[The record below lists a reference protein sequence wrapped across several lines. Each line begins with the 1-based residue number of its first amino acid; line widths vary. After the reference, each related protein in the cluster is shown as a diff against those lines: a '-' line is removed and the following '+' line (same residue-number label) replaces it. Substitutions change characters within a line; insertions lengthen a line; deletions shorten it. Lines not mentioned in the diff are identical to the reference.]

1 MRKFTKIKALRL
13 ALEKNSN
20 QKIALVPTMGAL
32 HQGHLSLIENAK
44 EIADIVVVSIFVNK
58 TQFNDLSDYQ
68 NYPRQNKEDL
78 KKLKNCAVDYVFL
91 PESKEMFG
99 SDFAFKIMPIKLV
112 DCLCAKSRLGHFD
125 GVALVVTKLLNIV
138 KPDIAIFGEKD
149 FQQLSIIKKLNEDLN
164 LDVKILGHKTM
175 REKSGLAMSSRNQR
189 LSEASKI
196 KAAALFRILSEIKF
210 EVKKTP
216 QNIEKILQLKMQ
228 ELLKIGFSKI
238 DYLEIREEKNLKL
251 ITDLK
256 GPKAARIFVAGY
268 LDEVRLIDNLK
279 L

>member
-32 HQGHLSLIENAK
+32 HQGHLSLIEKAK

-149 FQQLSIIKKLNEDLN
+149 FQQLSIIKKLKEDLN

>member
-32 HQGHLSLIENAK
+32 HQGHLSLIEKAK

-58 TQFNDLSDYQ
+58 TQFDDLSDYQ

>member
-32 HQGHLSLIENAK
+32 HQGHLSLIEKAK

-125 GVALVVTKLLNIV
+125 GVALVVTKLLNIA

-189 LSEASKI
+189 LSEVSKI